1 MSILNKTLPFASVD
15 ARKAHNAKIMKEAVW
30 SGEEIEKNA
39 LDYKRL
45 TGANLKES
53 APAFNDGID
62 FREAFAGVCEKR
74 GMMESANVLR
84 DYKNNGS
91 FSRAS
96 MMMETQA
103 STDFSAFL
111 RAGAQSIMSANFETI
126 PDRLAYSKIA
136 QVIPSSKDTEL
147 IPSIH
152 GITMPKKIPQGG
164 KYPEGYTDLAGDF
177 QIRAEKYGEM
187 LNFTKESLD
196 DDVTGML
203 RSRLSLLS
211 DYFHYCL
218 EILVLVKM
226 TANSGSTATYQ
237 GDQYSASLTKPST
250 EANWPWSTAL
260 RGGGRNRPNAYGKL
274 SVSTLNTA
282 WQTMVTQKDVIGGP
296 FGLQPDMLV
305 IHPAEELNAS
315 VIQNST
321 YNAAVPSAV
330 AGATGGAF
338 SANQVPFV
346 FGKFQIVSTPFMPD
360 NSLNIYGSSSTRTLY
375 VDSKKANALIMMRQ
389 APAIVTEAAG
399 TGQDFER
406 DVSRTKCSMRAS
418 ADVFEIR
425 AMYQINDGSVA

>member
-1 MSILNKTLPFASVD
+1 MSILNKTLPFASAE

-30 SGEEIEKNA
+30 TGEEIEKNA

-45 TGANLKES
+45 TGGNLKES
-53 APAFNDGID
+53 AQAFNDGID

-84 DYKNNGS
+84 DYKNNSS

-111 RAGAQSIMSANFETI
+111 RAGAQSIMSTNFETI

-203 RSRLSLLS
+203 RSRISLLS

-226 TANSGSTATYQ
+226 TATAGTTATYQ
-237 GDQYSASLTKPST
+237 GDQYSASLTKPAT

-260 RGGGRNRPNAYGKL
+260 RGGGRNRPNSYAKL
-274 SVSTLNTA
+274 SVSTLNDA
-282 WQTMVTQKDVIGGP
+282 WRFMATQKDVIGGP
-296 FGLQPDMLV
+296 MGMNPDSLL
-305 IHPAEELNAS
+305 IHTTELMNAS
-315 VIQNST
+315 IIQNSS
-321 YNAAVPSAV
+321 YNAAVPSATP
-330 AGATGGAF
+330 GATGGAF
-338 SANQVPFV
+338 SINAIPMIC
-346 FGKFQIVSTPFMPD
+346 GKFNIIDTPFMPD
-360 NSLNIYGSSSTRTLY
+360 NSLNIYGNSSTRTLY
-375 VDSKKANALIMMRQ
+375 IDSKKANALIMMRQ
-389 APAIVTEAAG
+389 APAVVTETAG
-399 TGQDFER
+399 SGAHFER
-406 DVSRTKCSMRAS
+406 DVERTKISMRAS
-418 ADVFEIR
+418 ADVFEVR
-425 AMYQINDGSVA
+425 AMFQINDGSVA